1 MCLEKDIE
9 GADLFYTMKVHRERP
24 SLETSNFLVVKWKRK
39 TLFFDLVSALK
50 HFVM

>member
-1 MCLEKDIE
+1 MYVEKDIE

-24 SLETSNFLVVKWKRK
+24 SLETLNFLFIRWSRK